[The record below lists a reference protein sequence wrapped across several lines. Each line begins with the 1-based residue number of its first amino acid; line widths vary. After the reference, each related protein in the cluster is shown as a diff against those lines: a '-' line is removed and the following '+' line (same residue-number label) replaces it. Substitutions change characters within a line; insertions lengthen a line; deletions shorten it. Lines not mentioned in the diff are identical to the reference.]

1 MIVQKHSTHKNQS
14 GFTLFELLIV
24 IAINVFLAIMF
35 LHKSPQPWIFGRYSL
50 PYFIFSLISTATSI
64 FILFIYFRFKSKS
77 FLIYGGLVIGLCSFT
92 FLVEVVG
99 QVYATFR
106 PSYRVL
112 NYVPEETL
120 GWKLAP
126 NLEFVSTG
134 EHWYAR
140 EFSVPI
146 KINSLGFR
154 DLDRKQKKPTSTFRV
169 ALMGDSFV
177 EALQVPLA
185 KTAGQLLEKKLNDE
199 LYKQNLGVNQFEVLN
214 FGIGAHGT
222 DQALLTYL
230 KYAKKFNPNYVFLF
244 YFDTHIW
251 RTTSDFYCSTFGSN
265 ENECMRI
272 RPGSH
277 ISIESAERI
286 RNILRLEEFHKFVNK
301 LGLLKSQ
308 NKKFP
313 MTSSEYFKYI
323 NLLTNKV
330 DEKTIQDLSIAI
342 KEKPIVISPPNDYE
356 YFISKQQELIS
367 SQFNGARQK
376 IKDRQSFIFSL
387 FSQLNDNLLGLQK
400 LNQFTQEELRKLTEI
415 YKINDSNQPL
425 QGNENFPLFEVAIAV
440 NLKVIHQMAKVVQEN
455 GSKLVLVDGTK
466 NLVRYGQLPAALG
479 TKIMEKFCELNN
491 IGYIPLHDQL
501 NKFNKEG
508 VVTHWKYDWHFT
520 EDGQKIFSNS
530 MFDYLKKNKIYTQMI
545 HNQ

>member
-1 MIVQKHSTHKNQS
+1 M
-14 GFTLFELLIV
+14 FTKTKSRWFLLV
-24 IAINVFLAIMF
+24 LLPLVLLATFLTTIF
-35 LHKSPQPWIFGRYSL
+35 LHESPQPWIFGRYSL
-50 PYFIFSLISTATSI
+50 PYFTFLLLTTASII
-64 FILFIYFRFKSKS
+64 FIFFIYFRFKRES
-77 FLIYGGLVIGLCSFT
+77 FKIYGGLLVGLCFFI
-92 FLVEVVG
+92 FLIEIGG
-99 QVYATFR
+99 QVYAAFH

-112 NYVPEETL
+112 RYIPEETL

-134 EHWYAR
+134 DHWYAR

-154 DLDRKQKKPTSTFRV
+154 DLDRKQKKPSGAFRV

-177 EALQVPLA
+177 EALQVPFS

-199 LYKQNLGVNQFEVLN
+199 FYKQNLGVNQFEVLN

-222 DQALLTYL
+222 DQALFTYL

-265 ENECMRI
+265 ESECMRI

-286 RNILRLEEFHKFVNK
+286 RNILGLEEFHKFVNK

-313 MTSSEYFKYI
+313 MTSSEYFQYI
-323 NLLTNKV
+323 NLLTNKI
-330 DEKTIQDLSIAI
+330 DEKTIQNLSIAI
-342 KEKPIVISPPNDYE
+342 KEESISFSPPKDYE

-367 SQFNGARQK
+367 SYFNGARQK
-376 IKDRQSFIFSL
+376 IKDRKSFMFSL
-387 FSQLNDNLLGLQK
+387 FSQLNDGLLGFQK
-400 LNQFTQEELRKLTEI
+400 LNQFTKEELSKLAKI

-425 QGNENFPLFEVAIAV
+425 QGNEDFPLFEVGIAL

-466 NLVRYGQLPAALG
+466 NIVRYGQLPAALG

-508 VVTHWKYDWHFT
+508 VVTHWKYDYHFN

-530 MFDYLKKNKIYTQMI
+530 MFDYLKKNKIYTQMTL
-545 HNQ
+545 NQ

>member
-1 MIVQKHSTHKNQS
+1 MFGNSK
-14 GFTLFELLIV
+14 FRCFLLASLPFAV
-24 IAINVFLAIMF
+24 LSASLATIF
-35 LHKSPQPWIFGRYSL
+35 LHESPQPWIFGRYSL
-50 PYFIFSLISTATSI
+50 PYFIFSLLTTVSII
-64 FILFIYFRFKSKS
+64 FILFIYFRFKRKA
-77 FLIYGGLVIGLCSFT
+77 FFIYGGLVVGFCSFI
-92 FLVEVVG
+92 FFVEVAG
-99 QVYATFR
+99 QVYAALR

-112 NYVPEETL
+112 SYVPEKTL

-154 DLDRKQKKPTSTFRV
+154 DLDRKQEKPSGVYRI

-177 EALQVPLA
+177 EALQVPFS
-185 KTAGQLLEKKLNDE
+185 KTAGQLLEKKLNEKFSD
-199 LYKQNLGVNQFEVLN
+199 QASGASQFEVLN

-222 DQALLTYL
+222 DQAFLTYL

-265 ENECMRI
+265 EKECMRI
-272 RPGSH
+272 RPGSK
-277 ISIESAERI
+277 ISLGNAERI
-286 RNILRLEEFHKFVNK
+286 RKILELDEFHKFIHELHFLK
-301 LGLLKSQ
+301 LN

-313 MTSSEYFKYI
+313 MTPSEYLKYI
-323 NLLTNKV
+323 NLLTNQIDK
-330 DEKTIQDLSIAI
+330 KTIKSLSKAV
-342 KEKPIVISPPNDYE
+342 KEIPLVIESPQDYE
-356 YFISKQQELIS
+356 YFTLKQQELIS
-367 SQFNGARQK
+367 TQLDGARK
-376 IKDRQSFIFSL
+376 KNKDRQSFIFSL
-387 FSQLNDNLLGLQK
+387 ISQLNTDLMGLQK
-400 LNQFTQEELRKLTEI
+400 MYQPMEKELKTLVDV
-415 YKINDSNQPL
+415 YKIQNPLRPLEGNSN
-425 QGNENFPLFEVAIAV
+425 FVLFEVALAL
-440 NLKVIHQMAKVVQEN
+440 NLKVIHYMAKTVQQN
-455 GSKLVLVDGTK
+455 GSKFVVVDATK
-466 NLVRYGQLPAALG
+466 SLPRYGQLPAALG